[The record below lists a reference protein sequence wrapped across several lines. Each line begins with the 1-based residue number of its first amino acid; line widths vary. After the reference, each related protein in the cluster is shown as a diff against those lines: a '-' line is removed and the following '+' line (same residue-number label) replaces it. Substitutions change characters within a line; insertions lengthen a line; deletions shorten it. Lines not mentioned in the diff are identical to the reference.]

1 MPRPATDTTLL
12 GAYATP
18 AFHYGDVVMCELRG
32 EVTPVGPHDA
42 PIPWPVGKRGRH
54 RALALYAGL
63 ADAVR
68 RESAAAVIRWWGVR
82 DETVWRWRK
91 ALGVGPTTEGTS
103 RLRARSIPLAK
114 LQEAARPTLSSPE
127 RAAKIA
133 AAKRGVARPPEV
145 GRKIGRAHPGKKASA
160 DTRRRMSEAHRGQG
174 GPGRRWSAAEDEL
187 VRALTPQE
195 AAKRTGRGVVA
206 VWARRAKLGVN
217 RAER

>member
-32 EVTPVGPHDA
+32 EVTIVGLRDT
-42 PIPWPVGKRGRH
+42 PIPWPVGKKTGRRG

-103 RLRARSIPLAK
+103 RLRAQS
-114 LQEAARPTLSSPE
+114 
-127 RAAKIA
+127 
-133 AAKRGVARPPEV
+133 
-145 GRKIGRAHPGKKASA
+145 
-160 DTRRRMSEAHRGQG
+160 
-174 GPGRRWSAAEDEL
+174 
-187 VRALTPQE
+187 
-195 AAKRTGRGVVA
+195 
-206 VWARRAKLGVN
+206 
-217 RAER
+217 